1 MPFAGPLAVLAALA
15 APPRDSVPQM
25 RVRVDSSRHEVVVLA
40 GPFRVP
46 PSPPDMDH
54 MMMMDGSDHDMDMNM
69 PLTPVQTFDWPVT
82 GWMHGFKVEL
92 VDGEGRVLPQ
102 RLMHH
107 LIAVNFSRRQF
118 IYPAVERLMGVGEE
132 SDHDV
137 NIPKSIG
144 VPLTPGQEIGV
155 YVMWNNQT
163 GAELPAVYYQLTLR
177 WLPRNLLP
185 RPIDALPIYMDT
197 DLRIGGSNTFA
208 VPPGRFDK
216 AFEFT
221 PPVSGHLLGVSGHL
235 HDHGVLVRLE
245 DAETGKVLV
254 TVPAR
259 RDSAG
264 KVLGMPRRLLAI
276 RGEGIRLKAGHRYR
290 VVGVYDNTTAD
301 TLFGVMAHMVG
312 LFAPDDLKRW
322 PAINPADSSYQKD
335 IADLRGKG
343 P

>member
-1 MPFAGPLAVLAALA
+1 MLFAGLLTVLAM
-15 APPRDSVPQM
+15 PSRDSVPQM
-25 RVRVDSSRHEVVVLA
+25 RMRIDSARHEVVVLA

-46 PSPPDMDH
+46 PSPPEMDH
-54 MMMMDGSDHDMDMNM
+54 MMMMDGSDHDMDMDM
-69 PLTPVQTFDWPVT
+69 PLTPVQTFTWPVT

-92 VDGEGRVLPQ
+92 LDGDGRVLPQ

-137 NIPKSIG
+137 SIPKSIG
-144 VPLTPGQEIGV
+144 VPLVPGQEIGV

-163 GAELPAVYYQLTLR
+163 GADLPAVYYRLTLR
-177 WLPRNLLP
+177 WLPKNLQP
-185 RPIDALPIYMDT
+185 
-197 DLRIGGSNTFA
+197 
-208 VPPGRFDK
+208 
-216 AFEFT
+216 
-221 PPVSGHLLGVSGHL
+221 
-235 HDHGVLVRLE
+235 
-245 DAETGKVLV
+245 
-254 TVPAR
+254 
-259 RDSAG
+259 
-264 KVLGMPRRLLAI
+264 RLLAI

-301 TLFGVMAHMVG
+301 TLFGAMAHMVG

-322 PAINPADSSYQKD
+322 PTINPADSSYQKD

-343 P
+343 L